1 MEDKRD
7 EKDAAAVAAQV
18 MARMNAEDRF
28 CQLCGIQLTTVEP
41 GRAEGRMTL
50 TELLWN
56 GLRAAQG
63 GAIFTL
69 ADFTFAGAANS
80 YGRHCVVQCASI
92 NFLRPGLGKELRA
105 SAEIRFVGRRTCFGD
120 VSIVSDEGKLVA
132 QGQYTGCFVGE

>member
-1 MEDKRD
+1 MDRSD
-7 EKDAAAVAAQV
+7 FITRLNAA
-18 MARMNAEDRF
+18 DRF
-28 CQLCGIQLTTVEP
+28 CVHNNIRLL
-41 GRAEGRMTL
+41 RAENGCSEA
-50 TELLWN
+50 ELVVTPESMN
-56 GLRAAQG
+56 AGGVVQG

-120 VSIVSDEGKLVA
+120 VSIVSDEGKLIA